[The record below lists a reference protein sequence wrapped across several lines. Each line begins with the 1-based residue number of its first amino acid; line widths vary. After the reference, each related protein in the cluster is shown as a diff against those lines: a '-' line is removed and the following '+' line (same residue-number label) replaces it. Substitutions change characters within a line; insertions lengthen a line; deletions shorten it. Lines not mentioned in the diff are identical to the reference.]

1 MTVKRVL
8 VGMSGGVDSSVTAAL
23 LQEQGYEAVGS
34 HMKLVHLTMGGTDHG
49 CCGPNARRD
58 AEHVASQL
66 GIDFYVHDVSE
77 RFEETVIDDF
87 FSEHAAGRTPNP
99 CARCN
104 EHIKFGEF
112 FKVADELGC
121 EYVATGHYARTELRE
136 GGWHLLKAADAAKDQ
151 SYVLHML
158 GQEQLSRAMFPLGD
172 MAKQQTREEAKR
184 FGFLE
189 IAAKRESQEVCF
201 IPDDD
206 HVAFI
211 EEFVPKMVRE
221 GEMVDPSGE
230 VVSTHQGA
238 FRYTIGQRRGL
249 GISTGEPNYVLEVD
263 QAANRV
269 VVGPEELLSRKGL
282 MADRLS
288 WVAGGAPGDPFEAE
302 ARIRYQ
308 GQDIAAVVETRGD
321 EARVEF
327 RSPMRAVAPGQSVVF
342 YRGDEVLGGGR
353 IVGAF

>member
-1 MTVKRVL
+1 
-8 VGMSGGVDSSVTAAL
+8 MSGGVDSSVTAAL
-23 LQEQGYEAVGS
+23 LQEQGYEVVGS

-58 AEHVASQL
+58 AEFVAGGL
-66 GIDFYVHDVSE
+66 GIDFHVHDVSE

-112 FKVADELGC
+112 FRVADELGC
-121 EYVATGHYARTELRE
+121 DAVATGHYARTEKRVD
-136 GGWHLLKAADAAKDQ
+136 GWHLLKAVDEAKDQ

-158 GQEQLSRAMFPLGD
+158 GQDQLAGAMFPLGG
-172 MAKQQTREEAKR
+172 MSKRQTREEARR

-211 EEFVPKMVRE
+211 EHFVPKMVRE
-221 GEMVDPSGE
+221 GEMVDPSGS
-230 VVSTHQGA
+230 VVGTHDGT
-238 FRYTIGQRRGL
+238 FRFTVGQRRGL

-269 VVGPEELLSRKGL
+269 VVGPQELLSRKGL
-282 MADRLS
+282 RADRLS
-288 WVAGGAPGDPFEAE
+288 WVAGLAPGGPFEAE

-308 GQDIAAVVETRGD
+308 GVDAPAVVEVSGD

-327 RSPMRAVAPGQSVVF
+327 RGPVRAVAPGQSVVF

-353 IVGAF
+353 IVEAF